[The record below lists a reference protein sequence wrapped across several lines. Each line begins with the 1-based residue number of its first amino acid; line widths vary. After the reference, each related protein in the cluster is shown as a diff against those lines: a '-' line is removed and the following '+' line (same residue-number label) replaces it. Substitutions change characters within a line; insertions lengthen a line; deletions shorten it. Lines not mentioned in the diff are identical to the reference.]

1 MPRVLITGAN
11 RGLGLEFA
19 RQYGAAGDRV
29 FATCRRPEASPDLKA
44 LDGEV
49 SVHGLNV
56 TDLGAVETLAG
67 ELEGEAIDILV
78 NNAGILTPGQRMGTI
93 DYAAWEEELRV
104 NTIGPMAVA
113 KAFLPHLERGEGRR
127 MAFISSTMGSIGEN
141 TSGGYYLYRS
151 SKAALNAAVR
161 SLAIDL
167 ATRGVIVLLFHPGW
181 VRTDMGGPGAAIDAE
196 VSVRGLRRLIEA
208 AGPEDSGRFMTYAGK
223 HVPW

>member
-1 MPRVLITGAN
+1 MPNVLITGAN

-29 FATCRRPEASPDLKA
+29 FATCRRPEAAPDLKA
-44 LDGEV
+44 LDGDV
-49 SVHGLNV
+49 SVHGLDV
-56 TDLGAVETLAG
+56 TDLGAIAALAG

-78 NNAGILTPGQRMGTI
+78 NNAGILTPGQRTGTI

-113 KAFLPHLERGEGRR
+113 QAFLPHMERGEGRR

-141 TSGGYYLYRS
+141 SGGGYYLYRS
-151 SKAALNAAVR
+151 SKAALNATVK

-208 AGPEDSGRFMTYAGK
+208 AGPEDSGRFMTYEGK
-223 HVPW
+223 HLPW